1 MDNERRVRP
10 GDKKMKADVPQKTPS
25 NRAKRSVTNRD
36 EASAPEG
43 EGASHSV
50 NRKGTDHMLQSA
62 SPRAKEDAVN
72 QELLSAQ
79 NDEIS
84 PVLST
89 GAAEISVP
97 LSGESIYAFKT
108 YAMLLKEWNDR
119 MNLTGIMDDHGIAL
133 RHFVDS
139 LTLVPFL
146 NEEMAKKGK
155 KTLTLVDVGT
165 GAGFPG
171 IPLKVAMPEIE
182 VLLLDSLKKRIHFL
196 EEVCTALSLKKMT
209 CFHSRAEDAGRSK
222 LHRERFDVATARAVA
237 ALPILCELCLPF
249 VKVGGIFLA
258 MKGHVEDEIEMS
270 QKAVVTMGGT
280 IESVH
285 QFVLPG
291 TDMKRAVVVI
301 RKLRPTPPKYPRTAG
316 KPEKDPIL

>member
-1 MDNERRVRP
+1 MSTYSDGRF
-10 GDKKMKADVPQKTPS
+10 
-25 NRAKRSVTNRD
+25 
-36 EASAPEG
+36 
-43 EGASHSV
+43 
-50 NRKGTDHMLQSA
+50 
-62 SPRAKEDAVN
+62 ED
-72 QELLSAQ
+72 Q
-79 NDEIS
+79 NDEIA

-108 YAMLLKEWNDR
+108 YAKLLKEWNDR

-139 LTLVPFL
+139 LTLVTFL
-146 NEEMAKKGK
+146 NEEMAKQNTKM
-155 KTLTLVDVGT
+155 LSLIDVGT

-196 EEVCTALSLKKMT
+196 EEVCNTLSLKKIT

-258 MKGHVEDEIEMS
+258 MKGHVEDEIEVS

-301 RKLRPTPPKYPRTAG
+301 RKLRPTPPKYPRAAG

>member
-1 MDNERRVRP
+1 MNEDRRVRP
-10 GDKKMKADVPQKTPS
+10 GDKKKVTDATHNAQS
-25 NRAKRSVTNRD
+25 NSEKHIVQNKSK
-36 EASAPEG
+36 SAG
-43 EGASHSV
+43 VVSGDT
-50 NRKGTDHMLQSA
+50 KQSA
-62 SPRAKEDAVN
+62 
-72 QELLSAQ
+72 
-79 NDEIS
+79 NDIGS
-84 PVLST
+84 DVLST
-89 GAAEISVP
+89 TSTSHPINENSGDRRAADQNDGIAPVLTNGAAEISVP
-97 LSGESIYAFKT
+97 LSGESIFAFKT
-108 YAMLLKEWNDR
+108 YATLLKEWNDR

-139 LTLVPFL
+139 LTLVSFL
-146 NEEMAKKGK
+146 NEEMAKKGT

-196 EEVCTALSLKKMT
+196 EEVCSALSLKKIT